1 MLVEGVL
8 LELAGGLVT
17 VALGD
22 VLLSVFVLAIVELGF
37 ELLTVLNSSALVEG
51 WRVVV
56 GCVCGL
62 C

>member
-1 MLVEGVL
+1 M
-8 LELAGGLVT
+8 
-17 VALGD
+17 ALGD
-22 VLLSVFVLAIVELGF
+22 VLLSVLAIVELGF

>member
-17 VALGD
+17 VALGV